1 MAFRIRA
8 PLGPPRRARA
18 IRGARLEARLSV
30 RVPEALADA
39 RLLDRPRGDVSLWTP
54 GPYRE
59 VVSRPRFTDIRD
71 YWRDDPGAFLD
82 AYTSPTSIEDWQ
94 TLIETARALAWPF
107 SYTED
112 GKPVAMPWDV
122 REIFERSQLAA
133 CFWHI
138 RASDEIWINCH
149 FFDASEI
156 EFTLNS
162 HDIVGQR
169 ELDIIC
175 EFITG
180 VGRSLGKSVAVGI
193 EWNSGDPRPPEML
206 RYEPES
212 DFVVAPEWREK
223 KTSRL
228 QSALAETRLRVAR
241 RRWLS

>member
-1 MAFRIRA
+1 
-8 PLGPPRRARA
+8 
-18 IRGARLEARLSV
+18 
-30 RVPEALADA
+30 
-39 RLLDRPRGDVSLWTP
+39 
-54 GPYRE
+54 
-59 VVSRPRFTDIRD
+59 VSRPRFTDVRD

-82 AYTSPTSIEDWQ
+82 VYTSPTSIEDWQ
-94 TLIETARALAWPF
+94 TLIETARALAWPL

-112 GKPVAMPWDV
+112 GKPVAMPSDV

-193 EWNSGDPRPPEML
+193 EWNSGDPRPPAML
-206 RYEPES
+206 RYAPES
-212 DFVVAPEWREK
+212 DGVVAPEWREK